1 MTMPAQ
7 SERLHRFD
15 AAQRVSSRSIW
26 TDAQWHFDHTRAD
39 LRRHQFRVDWAFE
52 LPDGSRFTDP
62 RWHRWLEDARTFLWS
77 LRVDPPVGRRQAQA
91 RSLVT
96 VAVQLRFLIRW
107 MAGRG
112 MHGFDELDTDTAK
125 EFMRSVTERRGHAG
139 MPLRPGTRQAYA
151 NLLIGLF
158 QQRARLACPPSEHPF
173 ADERASRFSGFGRQT
188 IQRLPHTP
196 DDIAV
201 ALISAAIRLIGQP
214 AADVIA
220 LRDRVVPFRKDD
232 PGPTPFAHRQAVRAL
247 VSSFRFST
255 IEGEEVAWHPP
266 LTRTRELRLLIN
278 RIQEACFVSISYLV
292 GARVSEILSLQA
304 NCVEERPSADGAE
317 SFSYL
322 RGRIFKTAGTD
333 AGTPHLWPAPAPVL
347 RAVEVLHHLS
357 EPFRAETGRSELWLS
372 LAGRGVVD
380 RRPPEVPT
388 GWSLII
394 RLNRRFAPFID
405 LPCQGDGTPWH
416 LTTHQGRKTFARFV
430 GKRDRTG
437 LHALQHHFG
446 HVTRIM
452 TDSAYVGTD
461 FDLSELVDAQT
472 LEETRFALEELLTAS
487 RLAGNGGRRLSSRS
501 RFRGRTRDGELA
513 AYINFLIEDSGM
525 RLGVCDWGYCV
536 YRVET
541 AACMGDNR
549 GPNALWRTQST
560 CASCANFAVTERHRP
575 VWQARLDRNLALIA
589 DRRLD
594 DPSLALA
601 NTRIAECQ
609 RILSDLS
616 AAGEGHAQEI
626 HRKSG

>member
-1 MTMPAQ
+1 
-7 SERLHRFD
+7 
-15 AAQRVSSRSIW
+15 
-26 TDAQWHFDHTRAD
+26 
-39 LRRHQFRVDWAFE
+39 
-52 LPDGSRFTDP
+52 
-62 RWHRWLEDARTFLWS
+62 
-77 LRVDPPVGRRQAQA
+77 
-91 RSLVT
+91 
-96 VAVQLRFLIRW
+96 
-107 MAGRG
+107 
-112 MHGFDELDTDTAK
+112 
-125 EFMRSVTERRGHAG
+125 

-232 PGPTPFAHRQAVRAL
+232 RGRSPFAHRQAVRAL

-255 IEGEEVAWHPP
+255 IEGEESPAPSVDPHKGVAPADQPDSGGVFRHH
-266 LTRTRELRLLIN
+266 LLSG
-278 RIQEACFVSISYLV
+278 R
-292 GARVSEILSLQA
+292 ARVSEILSLQA
-304 NCVEERPSADGAE
+304 NRVEERPSADGAE

-322 RGRIFKTAGTD
+322 CGRIFKTAGTD

-380 RRPPEVPT
+380 RRAPEVPT
-388 GWSLII
+388 GCSLIT
-394 RLNRRFAPFID
+394 RLNQRFAPFID

-430 GKRDRTG
+430 GKRDPTG

-461 FDLSELVDAQT
+461 FDLGELVDAQT

-513 AYINFLIEDSGM
+513 AYIDFLIEDSGM
-525 RLGVCDWGYCV
+525 RLGVCNWGYCV

-541 AACMGDNR
+541 AACMGDDR
-549 GPNALWRTQST
+549 GPNPLWRTQST

-594 DPSLALA
+594 GPSLALA
-601 NTRIAECQ
+601 NTRIAECE

-616 AAGEGHAQEI
+616 AAGEAHAQETP
-626 HRKSG
+626 RKSR